1 MSELTSR
8 VGRQIRSDSVSIS
21 GFVWTQPDIQK
32 LHFFS
37 SVNYALM
44 RKKSTE
50 DSIEQSQIQ
59 PSTQRPIKK
68 SKTVKRKLRPSLFF
82 FRLASNAFPDVGS
95 VGLGR
100 SDWKKN
106 S

>member
-1 MSELTSR
+1 
-8 VGRQIRSDSVSIS
+8 
-21 GFVWTQPDIQK
+21 
-32 LHFFS
+32 
-37 SVNYALM
+37 M

-82 FRLASNAFPDVGS
+82 FFCIASNAFPDVAS
-95 VGLGR
+95 VGRIG
-100 SDWKKN
+100 KKIPKKK
-106 S
+106 SQEVSE